1 MNEYCVVF
9 FALIKEAMVLD
20 GYEYSILGN
29 ISLLPHLKKHD
40 AKKLMDIFKSM
51 GVEKDKSDIEADRK
65 RLRKLLSS
73 KRKVV

>member
-9 FALIKEAMVLD
+9 FALIKEAMILD

-40 AKKLMDIFKSM
+40 AKKLMDTFKSM